1 MWINPRAAL
10 NLLGAQWAMNF
21 SSIKSLMAV
30 ASRLPLRSGLDQPDM
45 PPPVAGLCVH
55 NHCDTPHG
63 QRRAVDGC
71 WPKPGRRSKDRNVE
85 LEVEEVEI
93 VAVTNLIKSQAS
105 KLTLVRGK
113 SVWD

>member
-1 MWINPRAAL
+1 MPRQSQAYVSTIIVIHRTAKD
-10 NLLGAQWAMNF
+10 A
-21 SSIKSLMAV
+21 
-30 ASRLPLRSGLDQPDM
+30 
-45 PPPVAGLCVH
+45 
-55 NHCDTPHG
+55 
-63 QRRAVDGC
+63 AVDGC

>member
-45 PPPVAGLCVH
+45 PRQSQAYVSTIIVIHRTAKDAPLTAVGL
-55 NHCDTPHG
+55 NP
-63 QRRAVDGC
+63 AV
-71 WPKPGRRSKDRNVE
+71 GRRTGTSSW
-85 LEVEEVEI
+85 
-93 VAVTNLIKSQAS
+93 KSRRSRSSQ
-105 KLTLVRGK
+105 
-113 SVWD
+113 